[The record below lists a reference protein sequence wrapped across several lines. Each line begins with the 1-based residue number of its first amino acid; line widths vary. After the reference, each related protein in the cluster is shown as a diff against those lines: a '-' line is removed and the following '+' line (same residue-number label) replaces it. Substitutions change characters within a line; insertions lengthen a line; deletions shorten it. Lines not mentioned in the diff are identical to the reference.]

1 MKVRVK
7 FTKNDP
13 VKYLGHLDIMRFFQK
28 CFVRARVKMLYTE
41 GFNPHQKMSFALP
54 LGVGITSRAEYLDA
68 DIEDGQDLF
77 KIRNDLDLASGCGF
91 DILDVREVEEG
102 AQSLMSVVRSASY
115 EIKSADGSFYVP
127 QELMEQSSIYVLKKT
142 KKGSRE
148 IDIKPLIISLDADE
162 SLRLRLFAGS
172 ENNLNPELVLK
183 AICRHKN
190 VDYKREDYEIERTGL
205 YGPDKTDLIEYQTC
219 RVNQESL

>member
-1 MKVRVK
+1 MKIRVK

-28 CFVRARVKMLYTE
+28 CFVRAKVRMLYTE

-68 DIEDGQDLF
+68 EIEDGADLL
-77 KIRNDLDLASGCGF
+77 KIKNDLDLASGCGF
-91 DILDVREVEEG
+91 DILDIRKVEEN
-102 AQSLMSVVRSASY
+102 ASSLMSAVRSASY
-115 EIKSADGSFYVP
+115 EIKSTDGSVYVP
-127 QELMEQSSIYVLKKT
+127 KEFMEQPSIYVLKKT

-148 IDIKPLIISLDADE
+148 INIKPLIISLDAGE
-162 SLRLRLFAGS
+162 SLRLWLFAGS

-183 AICRHKN
+183 AICRAKD
-190 VDYKREDYEIERTGL
+190 VEYKREDYEIERTGL